1 MFFQIADKLIS
12 AISSFVSLSVH
23 LAIKKPTREQEHRNS
38 SIRCKTIFSSYR
50 NGFSSYRNDSINYK
64 NIFTIELME
73 NTKTRLLLIFPS
85 HYINC
90 RPFSIVLRSGWK
102 MGQYS
107 MLLLNGSV
115 TA

>member
-23 LAIKKPTREQEHRNS
+23 LAIKKPQENKNTGTAPSATRPS
-38 SIRCKTIFSSYR
+38 
-50 NGFSSYRNDSINYK
+50 SSYRNDSINYK
-64 NIFTIELME
+64 NIFTIELLE
-73 NTKTRLLLIFPS
+73 NTKTRLLLIFPG

-90 RPFSIVLRSGWK
+90 RPCYIVLRSGWK